1 MNNTQNFPDVHSI
14 INARIID
21 PASDYDGD
29 GVITFENGVITDIG
43 PDVLPRGETIDARG
57 LIAAPGLIDMR
68 VQTGEP
74 GRESKETLATAG
86 RAAAAGGVTSFVVM
100 PDTRPII
107 DDMALVDYI
116 MRRGE
121 QDALVN
127 VLVAGA
133 LTKDLDGKTL
143 TEIGLMSEAGA
154 VLFSNGPEPITDAQ
168 IMRRLLSYSA
178 TFNAL
183 IANRATEPSL
193 SDGTCAHESDLSSRL
208 GLMAAPAISE
218 RLMVERD
225 VALAELTGGRLLIDL
240 ISSREALDVI
250 KRAKTRDL
258 DIAVSVSINHLCLN
272 ELDIGD
278 YRTFA
283 KLDPP
288 LRDEADRLAL
298 IDGINAGVIDVIVS
312 DHDPRPA
319 GEKRL
324 PYAEASAGAVGLD
337 ILLSAG
343 LSQVADGKLDLTAF
357 LAALTINPATLLGL
371 SSGRLAKGAPADIIL
386 IDPHKPWVCSETQ
399 LLSKSKNTPFDGRRM
414 TGRCVQT
421 IVGGITVFDTLTR

>member
-1 MNNTQNFPDVHSI
+1 MSANLNFPDVHSI

-21 PASDYDGD
+21 PASGYDGD
-29 GVITFENGVITDIG
+29 GVITFENGVITG
-43 PDVLPRGETIDARG
+43 VGKNVLPRGDTIDGRG

-68 VQTGEP
+68 VMTGEP
-74 GRESKETLATAG
+74 GRESKETITTAG
-86 RAAAAGGVTSFVVM
+86 RAAAAGGITSFVVM
-100 PDTRPII
+100 PGTRPVI

-116 MRRGE
+116 MRRGD

-133 LTKDLDGKTL
+133 LTKNLDGKTL
-143 TEIGLMSEAGA
+143 TELGLMSEAGA
-154 VLFSNGPEPITDAQ
+154 VLFSNGAQPITDAQ
-168 IMRRLLSYSA
+168 MMRRLLSYSA

-183 IANRATEPSL
+183 IANRAIDPSL
-193 SDGTCAHESDLSSRL
+193 SAGTCAHESDLSSRL
-208 GLMAAPAISE
+208 GLLAAPAVAE

-240 ISSREALDVI
+240 ISSRGALDVVR
-250 KRAKTRDL
+250 RAKTRDL

-288 LRDEADRLAL
+288 LRSEDDRLAL
-298 IDGINAGVIDVIVS
+298 LEAVNDGLIDVIVS

-324 PYAEASAGAVGLD
+324 PYAEAASGAVGLD
-337 ILLSAG
+337 ILLAAG
-343 LSQVADGKLDLTAF
+343 LSQAADGALDLNAF

-371 SSGRLAKGAPADIIL
+371 PSGRLSEGAPADIIL
-386 IDPHKPWVCSETQ
+386 IDPHKPWVCDENS

-421 IVGGITVFDTLTR
+421 IVAGKTIFERL